1 MFKAISTENAPSAI
15 GPYSQAADLGNL
27 VFISGQIP
35 LDPKT
40 MEFVSDEVKEQT
52 AQVMKNI
59 EAILT
64 EAGLSFR
71 NVVKMNIFLDSMDD
85 FTTVNEVYAGFL
97 EEPYPARAAVEVSK
111 LPKGAKVEIEAIAV
125 KS

>member
-85 FTTVNEVYAGFL
+85 FATVNEVYAGFL
-97 EEPYPARAAVEVSK
+97 EEPYPARQLWKSASFQKVQKSK
-111 LPKGAKVEIEAIAV
+111 SKR
-125 KS
+125 